1 MDVLLLGA
9 AAIVLV
15 ALTLWI
21 VWRPAAAD
29 ETIGAAVRAEE
40 ASNML
45 PQGDRFEDQYTSA
58 TADLSAAGVALTE
71 AQREPSSAAPPSPAT
86 RTQRATATPPL
97 SDFQR
102 ASEPWSQPSLARE
115 SDALSLAPPDRA
127 TLALPEPAPAVRP
140 RTVGIGAAALLTV
153 GGAIGGAWLYAR
165 WQKIRNQPLNRLKR
179 RFR

>member
-9 AAIVLV
+9 AAIVLI
-15 ALTLWI
+15 ALTVWI
-21 VWRPAAAD
+21 VWRPAD
-29 ETIGAAVRAEE
+29 AVRTEE
-40 ASNML
+40 ASDML

-58 TADLSAAGVALTE
+58 TADLSAGGVAITG
-71 AQREPSSAAPPSPAT
+71 AQDEPPPV
-86 RTQRATATPPL
+86 

-115 SDALSLAPPDRA
+115 SGPLAMAPADSPPR
-127 TLALPEPAPAVRP
+127 ALPEPAPAVQP
-140 RTVGIGAAALLTV
+140 KTIGIGAAALLTL

-165 WQKIRNQPLNRLKR
+165 WQKSRNQPLNRLKR